1 MVLFFSTIPIPSLT
15 FARYSSRLD
24 CRSLNFSSFL
34 SYSSPSTPSPLPSS
48 IFTIPSFL
56 ALCSSQLLLLPLSFI
71 SVHPLCSYSL
81 SSVLN
86 VLPLTLSSLPNV
98 HYIHLFHSFFS
109 RSSSV
114 PHILFTF
121 IPPSVFLH
129 YVPPP
134 FRRQSFFTPLVS
146 PSPSTLFSFI
156 QFLFMSTC
164 ITSLHSVFN
173 FSSLPSA
180 PLSAYITSLHSV
192 SPPFRLHYFPSLSCF
207 NSCSFR
213 FFYFHLYYF
222 HFTCITPHHA
232 PPFPPKVLRSFSI
245 QFLVPFILFAT
256 IYSLSTAIN
265 T

>member
-1 MVLFFSTIPIPSLT
+1 MVIFFSTIPIPSLT

-86 VLPLTLSSLPNV
+86 VVSLTLSSLPNV
-98 HYIHLFHSFFS
+98 HNILLFHSFFS
-109 RSSSV
+109 PSSSV
-114 PHILFTF
+114 PPILFTF
-121 IPPSVFLH
+121 IPLSVFLH
-129 YVPPP
+129 YFSPP

-156 QFLFMSTC
+156 QFLFISSC
-164 ITSLHSVFN
+164 FTSLHSVVN

-192 SPPFRLHYFPSLSCF
+192 SPPFRLHYFPSLMLQFLFIPLLLLPPILLS
-207 NSCSFR
+207 
-213 FFYFHLYYF
+213 FHLYYSSPCSSLPSQSSSFLLHSVSRPLHLICQYLLPF
-222 HFTCITPHHA
+222 HG
-232 PPFPPKVLRSFSI
+232 
-245 QFLVPFILFAT
+245 
-256 IYSLSTAIN
+256 Y
-265 T
+265 